1 MMSLLLG
8 LLLVLSPILAG
19 AAENSVTLEKSL
31 RPLMDKAGK
40 VQVTLPEENPEARQ
54 AADALFR
61 LYRSDAFQE
70 RILQERQRLAEEF
83 FGAEPKCA
91 PENPESS
98 PDDGSLGSNDRF
110 YLFVSSSMPLETL
123 RNYAADLTILNDP
136 RFTIVLRGFVGG
148 AKRIGPTAAFISD
161 VLKTNP
167 DCELG
172 STKEC
177 AMREIP
183 FIVDPQLFRKTGIT
197 QVPAMVFIP
206 GNRNDLLGTGK
217 GSSGARMTGESLIV
231 YGDASLGHA
240 LELMA
245 RETGNPGLAHLA
257 ARLKPIP

>member
-1 MMSLLLG
+1 MSLLLG
-8 LLLVLSPILAG
+8 LLLVLSPMRAG
-19 AAENSVTLEKSL
+19 AAETSETLEKSL
-31 RPLMDKAGK
+31 RPLMNRAGQ
-40 VQVTLPEENPEARQ
+40 VHVTLPEVNPEARQ

-61 LYRSDAFQE
+61 LYHSDAFQE
-70 RILQERQRLAEEF
+70 RIRQERQRLAEEF
-83 FGAEPKCA
+83 FGEDPKCA
-91 PENPESS
+91 PEKPQST
-98 PDDGSLGSNDRF
+98 PDDGSPVSNDRF

-123 RNYAADLTILNDP
+123 RNYAADLSRLNDP

-148 AKRIGPTAAFISD
+148 AKRIGPTASFVAD

-172 STKEC
+172 PTKEC
-177 AMREIP
+177 TMREIP

-197 QVPAMVFIP
+197 QVPAMVCIP
-206 GNRNDLLGTGK
+206 GNRNGLGTGK
-217 GSSGARMTGESLIV
+217 GSSDARMIGEPLIV

-245 RETGNPGLAHLA
+245 RATGNQGLAHLA